1 MPKISFRNVKKVY
14 PSGTYAL
21 NNINFDIEQG
31 DFVSIIGE
39 SGGGKTTL
47 LKLISGLEKATS
59 GEIYFDDEISNF
71 IKVAQRDVA
80 FVFQD
85 YTIYPNMTVF
95 ENILMALNKHK
106 ISYEAKCEIAWDI
119 IKKMN
124 LEMIHGEVPNS
135 LSFGQ
140 CQKVA
145 LAKTLVRKPKIVLFD
160 EPLSNIDASAKQE
173 YKKLIL
179 NAKEVLPDSTFIY
192 VTHSINDALQ
202 LSNKI
207 MVIHD
212 GEILQF
218 DEKQMVFEFP
228 NSTLVADYI
237 LEGNQKYRG
246 QIINGFFISDK
257 KEIKL
262 DEFQLSSLHQKNLD
276 NVICYSLGNINV
288 FFDETGQSLTCFKK
302 MLKINSTISDN
313 EIIIFNQKYKLGDL
327 NQAILKRGEVVSVL
341 DSSLFSLENLDN
353 YLEFKGIVSYI
364 SQKFLIV
371 KLQNIPIIFKSNKIF
386 DLNDEVSIY
395 YPLEKI
401 KAIDE
406 SNNHVIASYIVS
418 NNIISC
424 KVLNSKKG
432 IIKICGEKI
441 VDERFVG
448 LLGNVS
454 VSIPLDAFVINDK
467 GKFLV
472 DYLFNEEDLGD
483 KTLVHFSCKKI
494 GSYLSLLV
502 DNPFK
507 GYQMNK
513 LRFDIDFNKIKIL

>member
-1 MPKISFRNVKKVY
+1 VPKISFRNVKKVY

-207 MVIHD
+207 MVIHN

-262 DEFQLSSLHQKNLD
+262 DEFQLSSLHQQNLD

-302 MLKINSTISDN
+302 ILKIDLVIIDNRLST
-313 EIIIFNQKYKLGDL
+313 Y
-327 NQAILKRGEVVSVL
+327 
-341 DSSLFSLENLDN
+341 ENCN
-353 YLEFKGIVSYI
+353 F
-364 SQKFLIV
+364 F
-371 KLQNIPIIFKSNKIF
+371 
-386 DLNDEVSIY
+386 
-395 YPLEKI
+395 
-401 KAIDE
+401 
-406 SNNHVIASYIVS
+406 VS
-418 NNIISC
+418 NAR
-424 KVLNSKKG
+424 L
-432 IIKICGEKI
+432 
-441 VDERFVG
+441 
-448 LLGNVS
+448 
-454 VSIPLDAFVINDK
+454 
-467 GKFLV
+467 
-472 DYLFNEEDLGD
+472 
-483 KTLVHFSCKKI
+483 
-494 GSYLSLLV
+494 
-502 DNPFK
+502 
-507 GYQMNK
+507 
-513 LRFDIDFNKIKIL
+513 

>member
-1 MPKISFRNVKKVY
+1 VPKISFRNVKKVY

-207 MVIHD
+207 MVIHN

-262 DEFQLSSLHQKNLD
+262 DEFQLSSLHQQNLD

-302 MLKINSTISDN
+302 ILKIHRRW
-313 EIIIFNQKYKLGDL
+313 
-327 NQAILKRGEVVSVL
+327 AIM
-341 DSSLFSLENLDN
+341 
-353 YLEFKGIVSYI
+353 
-364 SQKFLIV
+364 
-371 KLQNIPIIFKSNKIF
+371 KLQSFWS
-386 DLNDEVSIY
+386 EIY
-395 YPLEKI
+395 ERISPFCFQNYGVYFFRLF
-401 KAIDE
+401 A
-406 SNNHVIASYIVS
+406 HVNGTFGLDVPPYGADFRGRFLSAVNRCGICLAGGWNRHFCFIV
-418 NNIISC
+418 
-424 KVLNSKKG
+424 
-432 IIKICGEKI
+432 E
-441 VDERFVG
+441 
-448 LLGNVS
+448 
-454 VSIPLDAFVINDK
+454 A
-467 GKFLV
+467 
-472 DYLFNEEDLGD
+472 
-483 KTLVHFSCKKI
+483 
-494 GSYLSLLV
+494 
-502 DNPFK
+502 
-507 GYQMNK
+507 
-513 LRFDIDFNKIKIL
+513 